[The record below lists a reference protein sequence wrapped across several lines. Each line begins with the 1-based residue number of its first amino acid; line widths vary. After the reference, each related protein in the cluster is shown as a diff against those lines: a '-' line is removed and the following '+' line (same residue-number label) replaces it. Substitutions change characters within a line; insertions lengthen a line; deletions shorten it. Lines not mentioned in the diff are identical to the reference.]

1 MNTVL
6 LSLLGV
12 ILVVLFIQDIKYRLV
27 HIGILV
33 LLFIISIVYWYV
45 NSLEIIPTLYS
56 FTFITIN
63 LISLKLYTLMTKKEK
78 TEDLIYGLGLGDIL
92 FFIAIIPLFS
102 TLNFILFFITGLLL
116 SMLIHL
122 LVSLQNKNRLIPLAG
137 YLSIYL
143 IGFIGWFKFTNRS
156 LYLDLILCY

>member
-6 LSLLGV
+6 LSLLSV

-45 NSLEIIPTLYS
+45 NSLEIIPLLYN

-92 FFIAIIPLFS
+92 FFIAITPLFS
-102 TLNFILFFITGLLL
+102 TLNYILFFITGLLL

-143 IGFIGWFKFTNRS
+143 IGFIGWFKLTNKS
-156 LYLDLILCY
+156 LYLDLILHY